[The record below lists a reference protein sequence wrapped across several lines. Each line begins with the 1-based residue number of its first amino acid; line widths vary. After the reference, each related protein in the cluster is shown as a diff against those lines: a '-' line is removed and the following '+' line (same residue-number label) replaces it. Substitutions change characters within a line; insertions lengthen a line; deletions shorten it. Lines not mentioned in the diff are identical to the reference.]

1 LPSNSIAWF
10 QLDGEPLQIQCY
22 QENSILEIL
31 EESFIIVGKP
41 PASTTEISQPCDR
54 GNVFK
59 ASKTALKNISDDMV
73 DIEDQQSLRMIF
85 ESHEIKL
92 GTRISCSHK
101 KLATFGIREVQL
113 ALQNTARPNMI
124 KECLRKLEYMI
135 GELEGIDLK
144 RM

>member
-1 LPSNSIAWF
+1 MF

-41 PASTTEISQPCDR
+41 PASTTEISHTCDR

-73 DIEDQQSLRMIF
+73 DIEDQQSQNDF
-85 ESHEIKL
+85 
-92 GTRISCSHK
+92 RI
-101 KLATFGIREVQL
+101 
-113 ALQNTARPNMI
+113 P
-124 KECLRKLEYMI
+124 
-135 GELEGIDLK
+135 
-144 RM
+144 

>member
-1 LPSNSIAWF
+1 
-10 QLDGEPLQIQCY
+10 
-22 QENSILEIL
+22 
-31 EESFIIVGKP
+31 
-41 PASTTEISQPCDR
+41 
-54 GNVFK
+54 
-59 ASKTALKNISDDMV
+59 
-73 DIEDQQSLRMIF
+73 MIF
-85 ESHEIKL
+85 ESHENKL